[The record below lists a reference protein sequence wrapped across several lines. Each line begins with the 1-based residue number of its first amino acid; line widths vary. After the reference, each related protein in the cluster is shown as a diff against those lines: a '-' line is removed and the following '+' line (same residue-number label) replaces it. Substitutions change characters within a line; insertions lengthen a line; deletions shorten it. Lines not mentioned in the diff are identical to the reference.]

1 MSDRFDGVDDARSR
15 HQMCQRVIV
24 SNESPEGVVHMQIST
39 IGVDLAKNVF
49 QIHGVDESGKVVV
62 TRQLRRKQV
71 IEFFGKLAPGLVGM
85 EACGTAHYWARE
97 LTKLGHTVRMMPPS
111 NVKGYVKRSKNDAA
125 DAAAICEAVTRP
137 SMRFVP
143 VKTAEQ
149 QAALML
155 HRTRD
160 LLVRQRTQLINA
172 LRAHLA
178 EFGLVAEKG
187 REGVAELAAIVTDDS
202 NSHDLPVA
210 MKQALQALLDQFAAL
225 QIQIGKLDR
234 GIHAQ
239 HRASDVSRRLETIPG
254 IGVIGATAIAATIGD
269 PGAFK
274 TGRDFAAWIGL
285 VPRQYST
292 GGKEK
297 LGGIS
302 KQGDRYLRRMLVVG
316 ATAVIQ
322 QARRHPE
329 KHRWIMNLLA
339 KKPPKL
345 VAVAVANK
353 MARIAWAVMAKGGI
367 YRAPELAATA

>member
-1 MSDRFDGVDDARSR
+1 
-15 HQMCQRVIV
+15 
-24 SNESPEGVVHMQIST
+24 
-39 IGVDLAKNVF
+39 
-49 QIHGVDESGKVVV
+49 
-62 TRQLRRKQV
+62 
-71 IEFFGKLAPGLVGM
+71 M

-97 LTKLGHTVRMMPPS
+97 LAKLGHTVRMMPPS
-111 NVKGYVKRSKNDAA
+111 YVKGYVKRSKNDAA

-160 LLVRQRTQLINA
+160 LLIRQRTQLINA

-187 REGVAELAAIVTDDS
+187 RDGIAELAAIVTDES
-202 NSHDLPVA
+202 NSHELPVA

-225 QIQIGKLDR
+225 QTQIGELDR

-239 HRASDVSRRLETIPG
+239 HRANDVSRRLETIPG
-254 IGVIGATAIAATIGD
+254 IGIIGATAIAATIAD
-269 PGAFK
+269 PSAFK
-274 TGRDFAAWIGL
+274 TGRDLAAWIGL

-329 KHRWIMNLLA
+329 RHRWIITLLA
-339 KKPPKL
+339 KKPAKL

-367 YRAPELAATA
+367 YRAPELAAAA